1 MLEENTNEDV
11 QEQQEEQNE
20 EVNVEDLKQQFES
33 LREEHEQTK
42 RYLNKANKE
51 AKERRLALKEL
62 EENGLSIEE
71 AVNLKR
77 RLEEEER
84 EKAVK
89 KGDIEKVKEQLT
101 NSFEKEKKDLMGKVE
116 KMQKSLYE
124 NLVSAKANE
133 AISEAGGVPKL
144 LMPFIQKFAQVQEED
159 GKYAVRILDEDGE
172 VRFNNKGDYMTIH
185 DYVEELKGDEVFG
198 RAFEVN
204 VRSGSGSKSGSAGG
218 KQSAIPQSR
227 SKMTTQQKVEYISE
241 HGQTAF
247 LNLPA

>member
-1 MLEENTNEDV
+1 MADENLNEDV
-11 QEQQEEQNE
+11 QEEQEEVSVDE
-20 EVNVEDLKQQFES
+20 LKAQFDA
-33 LREEHEQTK
+33 LREEHEKTK
-42 RYLNKANKE
+42 GYLSKANKE

-62 EENGLSIEE
+62 EEHGLTIEE
-71 AVNLKR
+71 AVTLKK

-84 EKAVK
+84 ERAVK
-89 KGDIEKVKEQLT
+89 KGDVEKIKEQLT
-101 NSFEKEKKDLMGKVE
+101 NSFEKEKKELLTKVE
-116 KMQKSLYE
+116 RMQKSLYE

-159 GKYAVRILDEDGE
+159 GKYAVRILDDDGE

-185 DYVEELKGDEVFG
+185 DYVDELKSDEVFG

-204 VRSGSGSKSGSAGG
+204 VRSGSGSKSGGAGG
-218 KQSAIPQSR
+218 KQNTMPQSR
-227 SKMTTQQKVEYISE
+227 SKMTVQQKVDFISE
-241 HGQTAF
+241 HGQSAY